1 MRFSPTNAVESA
13 LCAKEPISVSILSIL
28 PPNSLID
35 SKLMASLE
43 FTLDETVSN
52 CCFSPSIT
60 PPNESIFEAFED
72 MVSIEI
78 LIASSSAFTFE
89 DSATPSIIFSNS
101 CLRL

>member
-13 LCAKEPISVSILSIL
+13 LCDKEPISVSILSIL

-52 CCFSPSIT
+52 CCFNPSIT
-60 PPNESIFEAFED
+60 PPNESIFDAFD
-72 MVSIEI
+72 AMVSIEI
-78 LIASSSAFTFE
+78 
-89 DSATPSIIFSNS
+89 
-101 CLRL
+101 